1 MKTSWLTACMLAVFA
16 LTGCSNNE
24 PVLLGIMGY
33 NHTERYIDSFSVNGQ
48 GGGNAYPMSGGA
60 RVYCCMG
67 YRRNLQLPIE
77 MEVEWVWGTEEDENH
92 QITRPR
98 EKASYRAILDGPVPE
113 DPQNLEVHFM
123 PDGTVQLRITSMPSP
138 EPKAS
143 VQQGAKNE

>member
-33 NHTERYIDSFSVNGQ
+33 NHTERYIDRFSVGGQ
-48 GGGNAYPMSGGA
+48 GGGNLFPMQGGGSI
-60 RVYCCMG
+60 VCCMG

-113 DPQNLEVHFM
+113 DPKNLEVHFM
-123 PDGTVQLRITSMPSP
+123 PDGTVQLRITSMRSP